1 MTSAHVY
8 IKEQAHNTID
18 EKNSLYNTYTYVSN
32 VQAQPDQVFAERY
45 RPKYLEGPPYTSNTV
60 NHPSSHHQSNYQN
73 LRTII
78 NST

>member
-18 EKNSLYNTYTYVSN
+18 EKTVYTIHTRMCQMFKHNRIKS
-32 VQAQPDQVFAERY
+32 AERY
-45 RPKYLEGPPYTSNTV
+45 RLKYLEGPPYTSNTV
-60 NHPSSHHQSNYQN
+60 NHPSSNHQSNYQN